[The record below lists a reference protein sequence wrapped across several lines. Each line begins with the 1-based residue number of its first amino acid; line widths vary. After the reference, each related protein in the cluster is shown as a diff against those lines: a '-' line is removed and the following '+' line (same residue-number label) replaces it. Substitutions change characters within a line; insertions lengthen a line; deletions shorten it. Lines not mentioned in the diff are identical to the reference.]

1 MQKNKA
7 PIFLALIWLIFTA
20 SLVGWWW
27 WHGVHTAHD
36 ERIQR
41 MLFWEG
47 GFLLLVVLAGGGAL
61 VFYTSTNLRRHAR
74 LQFFFSTFAHDL
86 KTSISRLRLQAEVLE
101 ENHSKTP
108 ELEKL
113 MGNIQRLDL
122 QLENS
127 LWIAGLG
134 ERTLFV
140 ENLKLSDVIRSL
152 KTEFPDLKIDLKRD
166 AIVKA
171 DQRALQV
178 VLRNLLQ
185 NSIIHGE
192 ANAIIIDTEVSGHL
206 VLIQVSDNGKGISEA
221 HFPYLGKEPLYH
233 DNSHSN
239 GIGLYLTRQLL
250 KSMKG
255 DYQFKTTPAFTNI
268 VLLEGSLS

>member
-192 ANAIIIDTEVSGHL
+192 ATAIVIEAEAKASHIH
-206 VLIQVSDNGKGISEA
+206 ICVSDNGKGVSEA
-221 HFPYLGKEPLYH
+221 HLQHLGKEPLH
-233 DNSHSN
+233 HQNSHSN
-239 GIGLYLTRQLL
+239 GIGLYLTRRLL

-255 DYQFKTTPAFTNI
+255 DYQFTTQPFTNI
-268 VLLEGSLS
+268 VILEGALS